1 MEYQTLLY
9 VNTQIFYSTTMT
21 FAACKTYY
29 VDGHEREDVIDD
41 RISYIIRY
49 IKETIRSYEWVQV
62 AREQMQPLFDDED
75 NDSRVDIFVRRTN
88 TQKRTT
94 SKCQYS
100 QETTTNIYQWRE

>member
-1 MEYQTLLY
+1 MP
-9 VNTQIFYSTTMT
+9 

-62 AREQMQPLFDDED
+62 LREQMQPLLDDED

-88 TQKRTT
+88 TQKTT
-94 SKCQYS
+94 SKLMNELHVNTSKKLLLTFINEENKKYGGNAS
-100 QETTTNIYQWRE
+100 V